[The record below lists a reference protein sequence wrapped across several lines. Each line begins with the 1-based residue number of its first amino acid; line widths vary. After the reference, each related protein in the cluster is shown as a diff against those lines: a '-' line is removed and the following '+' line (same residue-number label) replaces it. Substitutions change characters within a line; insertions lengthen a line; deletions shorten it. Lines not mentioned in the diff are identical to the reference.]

1 MKFKRVLASVLSAAM
16 ILASVPGTG
25 LNAYAAGNGEL
36 EIVDDAAEPDAAAEL
51 AVEEEID
58 EPDAADGESV
68 VEDVEDVGNAADDV
82 LTSTQGY
89 ENLSLTTGDGGTVV
103 VETGCA
109 QNGYPGTNVLDNN
122 TGTRWHTTW
131 STNNINA
138 GNAWINFKLNTPS
151 TVAGLLYKLESGA
164 ANGYV
169 KIAQVFVKVSGS
181 EEFQKVYETS
191 EETPWTKTDAAQE
204 VVFTPVENV
213 AEVKFAALQSY
224 GSELNRHINAV
235 EMRVMTL
242 PDGAQTVTATA
253 EVENETMGSAYVD
266 IPSAVMDKTSITVLS
281 GVQVKYKAVANE
293 GYDFVGWQDS
303 EGNIVSRDREY
314 VQAVDEN
321 TRYTAVFK
329 DYTLQKLDI
338 KSDTIYANSEMNQNN
353 NDGPASW
360 AFNGNTGNWW
370 HSRYNNNGTGS
381 QSGASVSNPIYIQAG
396 FDGAKDVT
404 RILYQSRTTGAGTDN
419 IIKDFEI
426 FAADCEDAT
435 PSDDEFVSV
444 MKGTI
449 QNPSYTKEEIID
461 LPCVV
466 RATHI
471 RIQATSVY
479 GTNNQYVTAS
489 KIEMYEETS
498 EDKDVHHII
507 SIADRVSASDSA
519 MGTATVSPA
528 KVVER
533 LDTQVTLTA
542 TANAGHDFERWNVT
556 GTAEAPAGA
565 NAQITFNSE
574 NIEHL
579 EAVFVERD
587 YNNESV
593 FWDAQ
598 RAAGTLQTQTAE
610 DIWHYQIKVDGLWS
624 DIPSDDYHSDR
635 WLQNGDSQSSTYHY
649 AKISRDELTST
660 FSNDSQQ
667 AVGYAWKATQSGY
680 YYATLENNIS
690 AGGNVKMDLVVT
702 HTASDMLQA
711 DGKTLLTQEVGNG
724 ENFTSRI
731 ARVEAGDYI
740 RIGARKRNAWVSGFV
755 PVIVPVTVK
764 EYAEQYAAD
773 VETILETNPYTE
785 ESAAAVAAAKQ
796 ALEVAIASETDIE
809 TRITALED
817 AVNVADITLSRRYN
831 APVMGSAIAMTD
843 EDKAFY
849 DLANTLSVDVV
860 LKYDTVPTTGSN
872 LALFTLS
879 DGQGEYITVWHNPVA
894 GRISFAANGTR
905 SDLAF
910 TENKWKVT
918 DTDWHKFTVSIN
930 TKNGYFYVIKDGNT
944 ASGVG
949 NNNGAFL
956 GWDSLKTW
964 QSGNAWTPVKSL
976 FYGHQWSVNE
986 ILVGK
991 KAANSSN
998 NNNASLTDAAE
1009 NSGIQVKYIEVSG
1022 RSYTGADDINT
1033 RSNSK
1038 ADTAVKAELDA
1049 LLEENLD
1056 GTGYTADSW
1065 AAYEAALTAARSA
1078 QTDWE
1083 RCNAIDTLQTAKAA
1097 LTADKTQLQTL
1108 IEKAQRALQMAD
1120 GDPKYSAA
1128 SLEAMT
1134 EPYTQ
1139 ANTVYQNE
1147 QATGEEIIAAAQ
1159 ALKEALDNLVRLY
1172 KVSIA
1177 GAGEGVTMTYENGEY
1192 ANEAGTEVYV
1202 PLVTKVKVT
1211 APAENDSGA
1220 FRCWM
1225 LNQKTVCYTTSYT
1238 FYVTSDTEFTTE
1250 YVEGEIEQEQ
1260 EPTILCSAYYAS
1272 GKVKLTAKRSV
1283 PDQYEVVRHGVVI
1296 TNEKGWT
1303 QYLNSDENNL
1313 VEGAAGTSKSVGTTK
1328 GRIGTYVASRT
1339 WKQTDAM
1346 YARAYVVYKGTD
1358 GVEHTKYSELV
1369 IFP

>member
-25 LNAYAAGNGEL
+25 LSAYAAGNGEL

-58 EPDAADGESV
+58 EPDAADTESV
-68 VEDVEDVGNAADDV
+68 VDAAEDVGNAADDV

-109 QNGYPGTNVLDNN
+109 QSGTPGTNVLDND

-131 STNNINA
+131 NTDNINA

-338 KSDTIYANSEMNQNN
+338 KSDTIYANSYANSG
-353 NDGPASW
+353 NDGPASY

-370 HSRYNNNGTGS
+370 HSNYNGGNGTGTTT
-381 QSGASVSNPIYIQAG
+381 GASVSNPIYIQAG

-404 RILYQSRTTGAGTDN
+404 RILYRSRTDSTNTGN
-419 IIKDFEI
+419 VIKDFEI
-426 FAADCEDAT
+426 FAAEST
-435 PSDDEFVSV
+435 EEIPSDDEFVSV

-449 QNPSYTKEEIID
+449 QNPSHTKEEIIN
-461 LPCVV
+461 LPCAVH
-466 RATHI
+466 ATHI
-471 RIQATSVY
+471 RIQVTSV
-479 GTNNQYVTAS
+479 NSASYVTAS
-489 KIEMYEETS
+489 KIEMYEDTS

-542 TANAGHDFERWNVT
+542 TANAGYDFERWNVT

-680 YYATLENNIS
+680 YYATLESNIS
-690 AGGNVKMDLVVT
+690 AGHASEKMDLVVT
-702 HTASDMLQA
+702 HTASNMLQA
-711 DGKTLLTQEVGNG
+711 DGKTLLTQEVGRG
-724 ENFTSRI
+724 ENFVSRI

-740 RIGARKRNAWVSGFV
+740 RIGARKRNAWVQGFL
-755 PVIVPVTVK
+755 PLIVPVTAK
-764 EYAEQYAAD
+764 EYAAQYLAD
-773 VETILETNPYTE
+773 VAALLETRPYTA
-785 ESAAAVAAAKQ
+785 ESVTAVTAAKENLEAAVASDSDIEEKLTELENAVNAAVMSVRYDAPAMGAEIEMTDDDRAFYANTD
-796 ALEVAIASETDIE
+796 ALSIDVAI
-809 TRITALED
+809 
-817 AVNVADITLSRRYN
+817 
-831 APVMGSAIAMTD
+831 
-843 EDKAFY
+843 
-849 DLANTLSVDVV
+849 
-860 LKYDTVPTTGSN
+860 KYDELPTTATN
-872 LALFTLS
+872 PIPLLTLS
-879 DGQGEYITVWHNPVA
+879 DGQGHYITAWY
-894 GRISFAANGTR
+894 RLR
-905 SDLAF
+905 D
-910 TENKWKVT
+910 
-918 DTDWHKFTVSIN
+918 
-930 TKNGYFYVIKDGNT
+930 
-944 ASGVG
+944 
-949 NNNGAFL
+949 
-956 GWDSLKTW
+956 
-964 QSGNAWTPVKSL
+964 NAT
-976 FYGHQWSVNE
+976 
-986 ILVGK
+986 
-991 KAANSSN
+991 
-998 NNNASLTDAAE
+998 NNAYGAICFTGDGVAE
-1009 NSGIQVKYIEVSG
+1009 GLYF
-1022 RSYTGADDINT
+1022 
-1033 RSNSK
+1033 SK
-1038 ADTAVKAELDA
+1038 
-1049 LLEENLD
+1049 
-1056 GTGYTADSW
+1056 
-1065 AAYEAALTAARSA
+1065 
-1078 QTDWE
+1078 
-1083 RCNAIDTLQTAKAA
+1083 
-1097 LTADKTQLQTL
+1097 
-1108 IEKAQRALQMAD
+1108 
-1120 GDPKYSAA
+1120 
-1128 SLEAMT
+1128 
-1134 EPYTQ
+1134 
-1139 ANTVYQNE
+1139 
-1147 QATGEEIIAAAQ
+1147 
-1159 ALKEALDNLVRLY
+1159 
-1172 KVSIA
+1172 
-1177 GAGEGVTMTYENGEY
+1177 GAGE
-1192 ANEAGTEVYV
+1192 
-1202 PLVTKVKVT
+1202 
-1211 APAENDSGA
+1211 
-1220 FRCWM
+1220 
-1225 LNQKTVCYTTSYT
+1225 
-1238 FYVTSDTEFTTE
+1238 
-1250 YVEGEIEQEQ
+1250 
-1260 EPTILCSAYYAS
+1260 
-1272 GKVKLTAKRSV
+1272 
-1283 PDQYEVVRHGVVI
+1283 
-1296 TNEKGWT
+1296 
-1303 QYLNSDENNL
+1303 
-1313 VEGAAGTSKSVGTTK
+1313 
-1328 GRIGTYVASRT
+1328 
-1339 WKQTDAM
+1339 
-1346 YARAYVVYKGTD
+1346 
-1358 GVEHTKYSELV
+1358 
-1369 IFP
+1369 